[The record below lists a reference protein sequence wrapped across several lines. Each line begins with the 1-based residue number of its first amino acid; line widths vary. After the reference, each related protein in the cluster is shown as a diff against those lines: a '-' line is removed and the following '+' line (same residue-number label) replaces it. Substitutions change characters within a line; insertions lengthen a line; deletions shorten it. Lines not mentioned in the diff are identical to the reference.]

1 MIKINEIANLIII
14 ISSALMAVLGVIEKS
29 KSIKW
34 KPLTKLFGRSELYSK
49 LDAISNQ
56 QQEFMVQLNRVED
69 ENDKR
74 EIKRLRA
81 YILEYAN
88 QKCEQGIKM
97 TAEQEINFD
106 EWCQD
111 YEYLINKYNLTNGR
125 TTQSIKLVSDYRKME
140 LQDKYKNNVKTRT
153 RKKKAI
159 NEQ

>member
-1 MIKINEIANLIII
+1 MVRVNEIANLIII
-14 ISSALMAVLGVIEKS
+14 VSSAIMAILGVIEKS

-34 KPLTKLFGRSELYSK
+34 KPLSKLFGRGELYNK

-88 QKCEQGIKM
+88 EKCSQGIKM
-97 TAEQEINFD
+97 SNEQETYFD
-106 EWCQD
+106 ECCVD
-111 YEYLINKYNLTNGR
+111 YESLIEKHNLTNGH
-125 TTQSIKLVSDYRKME
+125 TMQSMKQVQDYRNME
-140 LQDKYKNNVKTRT
+140 LQNKFNNHI
-153 RKKKAI
+153 KK
-159 NEQ
+159 

>member
-14 ISSALMAVLGVIEKS
+14 ISSAVMAILGVIEKS

-88 QKCEQGIKM
+88 QKCGQGIKM
-97 TAEQEINFD
+97 SSEQETYFD
-106 EWCQD
+106 ECCTD
-111 YEYLINKYNLTNGR
+111 YENLIEKHKLTNGH
-125 TTQSIKLVSDYRKME
+125 TMQSMKQVQDYRNME
-140 LQDKYKNNVKTRT
+140 LQDKYKKHIKVDN
-153 RKKKAI
+153 
-159 NEQ
+159 